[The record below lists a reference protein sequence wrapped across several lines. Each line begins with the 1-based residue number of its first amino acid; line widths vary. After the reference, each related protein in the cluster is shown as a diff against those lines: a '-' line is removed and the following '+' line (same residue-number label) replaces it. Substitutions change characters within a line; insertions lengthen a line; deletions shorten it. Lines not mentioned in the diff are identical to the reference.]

1 MKLISCYI
9 ESYGAI
15 KKKNI
20 VFDGNLTSVCEANG
34 YGKTT
39 LASFLEA
46 MFYGMDSDR
55 ANSRDFGPRR
65 HFNPF
70 DGGHFGGNVVFSI
83 GSDIYKIERYFDEKS
98 ESKDSLTV
106 YKNSERYTGLG
117 TQIGEKIFGID
128 RASFERT
135 MLISAREIE
144 ISSTGS
150 WNS

>member
-55 ANSRDFGPRR
+55 ANSKDFGI
-65 HFNPF
+65 
-70 DGGHFGGNVVFSI
+70 SI
-83 GSDIYKIERYFDEKS
+83 R
-98 ESKDSLTV
+98 LTA
-106 YKNSERYTGLG
+106 G
-117 TQIGEKIFGID
+117 
-128 RASFERT
+128 
-135 MLISAREIE
+135 ISAEMLFSPSVPIFIKSNGTSMKRAKVKTALRYIRIVNGIPGWEHR
-144 ISSTGS
+144 SAKKYSG
-150 WNS
+150 